1 MKIKELTLREL
12 IDIDI
17 ATSLICKNYE
27 NGIKQYD
34 GTINTNSKEYAS
46 FSFYNKLHLE
56 VIKELEER
64 LKKII

>member
-1 MKIKELTLREL
+1 MKIKELTIREL

-46 FSFYNKLHLE
+46 FSFYNKYLP
-56 VIKELEER
+56 
-64 LKKII
+64 